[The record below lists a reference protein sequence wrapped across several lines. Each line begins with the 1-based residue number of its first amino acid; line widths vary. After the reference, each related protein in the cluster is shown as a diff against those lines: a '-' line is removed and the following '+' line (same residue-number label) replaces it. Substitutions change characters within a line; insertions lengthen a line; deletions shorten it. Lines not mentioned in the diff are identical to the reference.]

1 MTQKFINMDCMKT
14 LKIIFHILLVIPLC
28 LFIFV
33 SSKIHQDRVI
43 QFWCK
48 RLLSIF
54 EVEVE
59 LIGARENLFN
69 QKKYL
74 MVSNHIS
81 WLDIIV
87 IQSIKPSIFVAKSDV
102 ASWPLFGWVAQMTG
116 TIFIKRDKVSDIKKA
131 LKKMKR
137 RLIKRSVCI
146 FPEGTSTNGRYVLS
160 FKSNLFQSSI
170 DSNKSILPISI
181 SYREGNAYTD
191 KVAFIDDMSL
201 IDSIVKIKNGNQIKV
216 IVDVMQPIRPRG
228 NRKELAS
235 YTHEMIQKSLSQN
248 LS

>member
-1 MTQKFINMDCMKT
+1 MKT
-14 LKIIFHILLVIPLC
+14 FRIILHILLVVPLC
-28 LFIFV
+28 ILIFI
-33 SSKIHQDRVI
+33 STKNQQERIIR
-43 QFWCK
+43 FWCK

-54 EVEVE
+54 EISVEVTGLE
-59 LIGARENLFN
+59 SNLVN

-74 MVSNHIS
+74 MVANHIS
-81 WLDIIV
+81 WMDIIV
-87 IQSIKPSIFVAKSDV
+87 IQSIKPCIFVAKSDV

-116 TIFIKRDKVSDIKKA
+116 TIFIKRDKISDIKKA

-146 FPEGTSTNGRYVLS
+146 FPEGTSTNGRYLLP

-170 DSNKSILPISI
+170 DTQKSILPLCLRYEQKNI
-181 SYREGNAYTD
+181 YTD
-191 KVAFIDDMSL
+191 KTAFVDDMSL
-201 IDSIVKIKNGNQIKV
+201 LDSIIKIKQEKDIRV
-216 IVDVMQPIRPRG
+216 VVEILQPIRPRY

-235 YTHEMIQKSLSQN
+235 YTQEIIRNNLSQN

>member
-1 MTQKFINMDCMKT
+1 MKT
-14 LKIIFHILLVIPLC
+14 IKILLHILLVIPLC
-28 LFIFV
+28 LCILV
-33 SSKIHQDRVI
+33 SSKKYQEKII
-43 QFWCK
+43 KFWCK
-48 RLLSIF
+48 QLLSIF
-54 EVEVE
+54 EIKVKLEGMEVY
-59 LIGARENLFN
+59 LLN

-74 MVSNHIS
+74 IVANHIS

-102 ASWPLFGWVAQMTG
+102 ASWPLFGWVAHMTG

-137 RLIKRSVCI
+137 RLIKRCVCI
-146 FPEGTSTNGRYVLS
+146 FPEGTSTNGRYVLP

-170 DSNKSILPISI
+170 DTQKAILPICLRYEEHNIYS
-181 SYREGNAYTD
+181 D
-191 KVAFIDDMSL
+191 KVAFVDDMSL
-201 IDSIVKIKNGNQIKV
+201 IDSIMQIKKENNIEV
-216 IVDVMQPIRPRG
+216 IVDVLQPIRPRG

-235 YTHEMIQKSLSQN
+235 YTHEIIQKNLSQN

>member
-1 MTQKFINMDCMKT
+1 MKT
-14 LKIIFHILLVIPLC
+14 LKIILHILLVVPLC
-28 LFIFV
+28 LLIFI
-33 SSKIHQDRVI
+33 STKNQQERIIR
-43 QFWCK
+43 FWCK

-54 EVEVE
+54 EISVEVTGFE
-59 LIGARENLFN
+59 RNLVN

-74 MVSNHIS
+74 MVANHIS
-81 WLDIIV
+81 WMDIII
-87 IQSIKPSIFVAKSDV
+87 IQSIKPCIFVAKSDV

-116 TIFIKRDKVSDIKKA
+116 TIFIKRDKISDIKKA

-146 FPEGTSTNGRYVLS
+146 FPEGTSTNGRYLLP

-170 DSNKSILPISI
+170 DTEKSILPLCLRYEQKNI
-181 SYREGNAYTD
+181 YTD
-191 KVAFIDDMSL
+191 KTAFVDDMSL
-201 IDSIVKIKNGNQIKV
+201 LDSIIKIKQERDIRV
-216 IVDVMQPIRPRG
+216 VVEILQPIRPRY

-235 YTHEMIQKSLSQN
+235 YTQEIIRNNLSQN

>member
-1 MTQKFINMDCMKT
+1 MKT
-14 LKIIFHILLVIPLC
+14 LKILLHILLVIPLC

-33 SSKIHQDRVI
+33 SSKSQQDKVI
-43 QFWCK
+43 QFWCR

-54 EVEVE
+54 KIEVE
-59 LIGARENLFN
+59 LIGVRENLFN

-74 MVSNHIS
+74 MVSNHVS

-146 FPEGTSTNGRYVLS
+146 FPEGTSTNGRYVLP

-181 SYREGNAYTD
+181 SYREANAYTD

-201 IDSIVKIKNGNQIKV
+201 IDSIIKIKNGNHIKV
-216 IVDVMQPIRPRG
+216 IVDVMQPIRPRS

-235 YTHEMIQKSLSQN
+235 YAHEMIQKSLSQN

>member
-1 MTQKFINMDCMKT
+1 MKT
-14 LKIIFHILLVIPLC
+14 LKILFHILLVIPLC

-33 SSKIHQDRVI
+33 SSKSQQDKVI
-43 QFWCK
+43 QFWCR

-54 EVEVE
+54 KIEVE
-59 LIGARENLFN
+59 LIGLRENLFN

-146 FPEGTSTNGRYVLS
+146 FPEGTSTNGRYVLP

-181 SYREGNAYTD
+181 SYREANAYTD

-201 IDSIVKIKNGNQIKV
+201 IDSIIKIKNENQIKV

>member
-1 MTQKFINMDCMKT
+1 MTQKFINMRLMKT
-14 LKIIFHILLVIPLC
+14 LKILLHIILVIPFC
-28 LFIFV
+28 LLILI
-33 SSKIHQDRVI
+33 SPKKQQERLI

-54 EVEVE
+54 EIEVE
-59 LIGARENLFN
+59 LKGVAENLLN

-81 WLDIIV
+81 WIDIIV
-87 IQSIKPSIFVAKSDV
+87 IQSIRPSIFVAKSDV
-102 ASWPLFGWVAQMTG
+102 ASWPLFGWVAKMTG

-146 FPEGTSTNGRYVLS
+146 FPEGTSTTGRYVLP

-181 SYREGNAYTD
+181 SYREGYAYTD

-201 IDSIVKIKNGNQIKV
+201 IDSIIKIKNENQIKV

-235 YTHEMIQKSLSQN
+235 YTYEMIQKNLSQN